1 MSVEIITPRV
11 LNQEPESEGP
21 EPISPRNVET
31 PEEFKS
37 VQEDFPTL
45 IQVEFNGP
53 MLEDPMRGVRAGI
66 VNWLRHTPPCI
77 WVKNGSDGQIVVRVS
92 KIKPE
97 RIINQVNIEGSLTG
111 ARIGGEAT
119 SSSQGGHTPVST
131 SISSSEVKLFNFPAM
146 QVHLGQGKVQRF
158 PFWPW
163 KDSQVN
169 VTVKY
174 DGKIFVYTL
183 KAGSL
188 GVFRE
193 PQSGV
198 MECWT
203 WQGKSMDTE
212 HPALHQQRSPVVM
225 RGPLEHQ

>member
-1 MSVEIITPRV
+1 MSFEIIAPREP
-11 LNQEPESEGP
+11 NHEPEPEGP
-21 EPISPRNVET
+21 ELISPGEVET
-31 PEEFKS
+31 PDEFRS
-37 VQEDFPTL
+37 VPEDFPAL
-45 IQVEFNGP
+45 SEVEFNGP
-53 MLEDPMRGVRAGI
+53 MLEDPMRGVGAGI
-66 VNWLRHTPPCI
+66 VLWMKHVPPCI
-77 WVKNGSDGQIVVRVS
+77 WVKNGSDEQIVVRVS

-119 SSSQGGHTPVST
+119 LVR
-131 SISSSEVKLFNFPAM
+131 FPAM

-158 PFWPW
+158 PFWSW
-163 KDSQVN
+163 KDTQVN

-203 WQGKSMDTE
+203 WQGKSLDTE
-212 HPALHQQRSPVVM
+212 HPALQQRSPVVM
-225 RGPLEHQ
+225 RGPPEHQ